1 MTCTFFRDYSNFIA
15 CRPKN
20 SHVAHAFSRLAAGR
34 TCRACAPITLYITVA
49 VGVAVCFHAR
59 GVAAVRS
66 PSLVMGTENAQRV
79 DIGFPFGNNL
89 TKEQAVRIAVT
100 MPITSRHDAEG
111 IPSAKVFLFSG
122 VN

>member
-1 MTCTFFRDYSNFIA
+1 MNFHKDYPNFIA

-20 SHVAHAFSRLAAGR
+20 SHVEHAFSCLAAGIR

-49 VGVAVCFHAR
+49 VGVAVLFQAG
-59 GVAAVRS
+59 GVEGS
-66 PSLVMGTENAQRV
+66 QLGKENAQRV

-111 IPSAKVFLFSG
+111 TPSAKVFLFSG
-122 VN
+122 EN